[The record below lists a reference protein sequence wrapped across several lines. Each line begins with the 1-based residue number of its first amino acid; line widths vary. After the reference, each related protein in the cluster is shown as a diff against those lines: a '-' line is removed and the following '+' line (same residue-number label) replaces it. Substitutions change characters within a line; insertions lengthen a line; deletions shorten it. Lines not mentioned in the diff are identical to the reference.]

1 MGYYYRFLLE
11 CIRTQYTTRER
22 SFFEILI
29 AKCFATGK
37 INEAEFNLLMAEL
50 DIWYG
55 AGTSTMQATAL
66 DLYNSKT
73 ITSAGM
79 DILVKALAKTEAGT
93 VEAR

>member
-29 AKCFATGK
+29 AKCLATGK
-37 INEAEFNLLMAEL
+37 ITQAEFDLLVAEL

-55 AGTSTMQATAL
+55 SGTSTMDAVVL

-79 DILVKALAKTEAGT
+79 DILVKALAASDSTTEK
-93 VEAR
+93 